1 MTIPLQ
7 LAQAALAEYG
17 AQRTAKLFA
26 QAQAKHVLHEVEELP
41 ENFPAFDPALD
52 DKVTFAA
59 YGILAAACSVVE
71 QGDRN
76 QGVSGLERAASL
88 LQYVHGPH
96 AIASR
101 ESAFHVFIAA
111 MAFFA
116 AGQYSRAFVAIRGV
130 EQHTLAAQ
138 IVGAFL
144 RKDASTLIDRLNQVL
159 LRESAIEDEQ
169 LELNEWAITVAV
181 ARAVAIVS
189 DFTLTGTAEAFDRA
203 DLVIFVDVRDP
214 AWAVNRGNVR
224 ERRPAQTAMEAAF
237 VTIGV
242 SPLMARHNMITE
254 AGFVNGYLEIISEPE
269 LALSAL
275 DNMFS
280 GADRPLRPRLA
291 DLRAKQHV

>member
-1 MTIPLQ
+1 LISLSQ
-7 LAQAALAEYG
+7 KLG
-17 AQRTAKLFA
+17 AGL
-26 QAQAKHVLHEVEELP
+26 VELGGGAS
-41 ENFPAFDPALD
+41 FP
-52 DKVTFAA
+52 
-59 YGILAAACSVVE
+59 
-71 QGDRN
+71 
-76 QGVSGLERAASL
+76 
-88 LQYVHGPH
+88 
-96 AIASR
+96 
-101 ESAFHVFIAA
+101 
-111 MAFFA
+111 
-116 AGQYSRAFVAIRGV
+116 
-130 EQHTLAAQ
+130 
-138 IVGAFL
+138 VGHDHDL
-144 RKDASTLIDRLNQVL
+144 SETRQ
-159 LRESAIEDEQ
+159 
-169 LELNEWAITVAV
+169 
-181 ARAVAIVS
+181 
-189 DFTLTGTAEAFDRA
+189 EAFDRA